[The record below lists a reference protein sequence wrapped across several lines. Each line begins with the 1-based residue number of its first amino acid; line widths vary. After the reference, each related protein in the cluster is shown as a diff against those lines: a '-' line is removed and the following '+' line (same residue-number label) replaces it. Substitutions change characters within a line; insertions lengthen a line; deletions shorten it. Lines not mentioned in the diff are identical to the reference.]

1 MYIYIYIYIYICNI
15 HIYIYEHVFWDG
27 WGFWVFSLE
36 KIWHILFWVDQKR
49 IHFFWNKL
57 YIQTFFLVHSIFLGH
72 WYPMFKYVGC
82 YPASNNAASWAGY
95 SDHKSD
101 PGRPRGWPSA
111 RRSKVRSWDLGL
123 SWHILAHLVTI
134 WIYLI
139 FLWKIWNR

>member
-1 MYIYIYIYIYICNI
+1 MYIYIYIYTYA
-15 HIYIYEHVFWDG
+15 IYIYIYMNMFFGTVEVFGCSVWRKFGTFFFG
-27 WGFWVFSLE
+27 WTKNESIFSEINCIFRL
-36 KIWHILFWVDQKR
+36 
-49 IHFFWNKL
+49 
-57 YIQTFFLVHSIFLGH
+57 FFLVHSIFLGH